1 MSKRMIDSEVSDR
14 IKYNYDEMNDESH
27 IDINADSV
35 HVTGTMGANYI
46 VSDSSIYTDG
56 RMQCDT
62 LSIKNSTT
70 ASIVDMY
77 VSGSLEYLKGR
88 QLANNQLY
96 YHCIKLTS
104 ATKTAYVNI
113 YSKHGIAVDNAQRW
127 VNVIIGNK
135 TSPNDIDWYYGT
147 DGHVV
152 HSVWKSLLNRVETTI
167 DGEEVTAYE
176 GHVNGLYKNK
186 LEVVE

>member
-1 MSKRMIDSEVSDR
+1 MIDSEVSER
-14 IKYNYDEMNDESH
+14 IKYSYDDMNDESY
-27 IDINADSV
+27 IDINADNV
-35 HVTGTMGANYI
+35 NFTGIIGTYSI
-46 VSDSSIYTDG
+46 SSDGPIYTDG
-56 RMQCDT
+56 RMQCDK
-62 LSIKNSTT
+62 LSIKSQNVNYI
-70 ASIVDMY
+70 ADMY
-77 VSGSLEYLKGR
+77 VAGSLEYLKGR

-104 ATKTAYVNI
+104 ATKTVYVNI

-135 TSPNDIDWYYGT
+135 ASPNDIDWYYGT

-152 HSVWKSLLNRVETTI
+152 HSVWSSLKNRVETTI
-167 DGEEVTAYE
+167 DGEEVTGYE